1 MKIVVFD
8 TETVD
13 TEHPYCYNVGLVI
26 FDTDEMRVLTKRE
39 YVIEQV
45 WHNPMLFSTAYY
57 ADKRPIYV
65 SRMKGRKIKMSK
77 WGFVCREM
85 QTIFD
90 TFDVK
95 LAFAYNSSF
104 DERVFNFNCDFFH
117 TLNPFDNIPIKD
129 IIPFVHNKIGFTPK
143 FKQFC
148 EDNEFFTESGNYSAN
163 AENVYRFISQ
173 NKEFTEEHT
182 ALADSE
188 IELAILLECIKRGCE
203 WNGEYKKY
211 RSIPRKV
218 ERNLLIEQY
227 LENDNLISANFKYK
241 RIRINK
247 EKTKIVLKNT

>member
-26 FDTDEMRVLTKRE
+26 FDTDEMKVLTKRE
-39 YVIEQV
+39 YIIEQV

-143 FKQFC
+143 FKNFC
-148 EDNEFFTESGNYSAN
+148 EDNELFTESGNYSAN

-188 IELAILLECIKRGCE
+188 IELEILLECIKRGCE

-211 RSIPRKV
+211 HSIPRKV
-218 ERNLLIEQY
+218 EKNLLIEQH
-227 LENDNLISANFKYK
+227 LDNDNLVSANFKYK
-241 RIRINK
+241 TIRINK
-247 EKTKIVLKNT
+247 EKTKIVLKNA

>member
-8 TETVD
+8 TETID
-13 TEHPYCYNVGLVI
+13 TEHPYCYNVGFVVY
-26 FDTDEMRVLTKRE
+26 DTNELKVLAKRE

-65 SRMKGRKIKMSK
+65 NRMKGRKIKMAK

-85 QTIFD
+85 KTIFE
-90 TFDVK
+90 TLDVE

-104 DERVFNFNCDFFH
+104 DERVFNFNTDFFH
-117 TLNPFDNIPIKD
+117 TINPFDNIPIKD
-129 IIPFVHNKIGFTPK
+129 IIPYVHNKIGFTPK
-143 FKQFC
+143 FKAFC
-148 EDNEFFTESGNYSAN
+148 ETNELFTESGNYSAN
-163 AENVYRFISQ
+163 AENVYRFLKNSM
-173 NKEFTEEHT
+173 EFTEEHT

-188 IELAILLECIKRGCE
+188 IELEILLECIKRGCE

-218 ERNLLIEQY
+218 DRVLTVEQHF
-227 LENDNLISANFKYK
+227 ENETRVAEFDYK
-241 RIRINK
+241 TIKINK
-247 EKTKIVLKNT
+247 EKTKIILKNT

>member
-1 MKIVVFD
+1 MKIVIFD
-8 TETVD
+8 TETID
-13 TEHPYCYNVGLVI
+13 TEHPYCYNVGFVVY
-26 FDTDEMRVLTKRE
+26 DTDEKRVLTKRE

-65 SRMKGRKIKMSK
+65 SRMKGRKIKMAK

-85 QTIFD
+85 TTIFE
-90 TFDVK
+90 TLDVK

-104 DERVFNFNCDFFH
+104 DERVFNFNCNFFH
-117 TLNPFDNIPIKD
+117 TLNPFDNIPIRD

-143 FKQFC
+143 FKAFC
-148 EDNEFFTESGNYSAN
+148 ETNELFTESGNYSAN
-163 AENVYRFISQ
+163 AENVYRFLKNSM
-173 NKEFTEEHT
+173 EFTEEHT

-188 IELAILLECIKRGCE
+188 IELEILLECIKRGCE

-218 ERNLLIEQY
+218 ERNLLIEQH
-227 LENDNLISANFKYK
+227 LENDDFVSTNFKYK
-241 RIRINK
+241 TIKINK
-247 EKTKIVLKNT
+247 EKTKIILKNA

>member
-45 WHNPMLFSTAYY
+45 WHNLMLFSTAYY

-129 IIPFVHNKIGFTPK
+129 IIPFVHNKIGFTPN
-143 FKQFC
+143 FKKFC
-148 EDNEFFTESGNYSAN
+148 EDNELFTESGNYSAN

-188 IELAILLECIKRGCE
+188 IELEILLECIKRGCE

-218 ERNLLIEQY
+218 ERNLLIEQH
-227 LENDNLISANFKYK
+227 LENDNLVSANFKYK
-241 RIRINK
+241 TIRINK
-247 EKTKIVLKNT
+247 EKTKIVLKNA

>member
-57 ADKRPIYV
+57 ADKRPVYV

-143 FKQFC
+143 FKNFC
-148 EDNEFFTESGNYSAN
+148 EDNELFTESGNYSAN

-188 IELAILLECIKRGCE
+188 IELEILLECIKRGCE

-218 ERNLLIEQY
+218 ERNLLIEQH
-227 LENDNLISANFKYK
+227 LENDNFVSANFKYK
-241 RIRINK
+241 TIRINK
-247 EKTKIVLKNT
+247 EKTKIVLKNA

>member
-8 TETVD
+8 TEIVD
-13 TEHPYCYNVGLVI
+13 TEHPYCYNVGFVI
-26 FDTDEMRVLTKRE
+26 FDTDKMRVLTKRE

-104 DERVFNFNCDFFH
+104 DERVFSFNCDFFH

-143 FKQFC
+143 FKNFC
-148 EDNEFFTESGNYSAN
+148 EDNELFTESGNYSAN

-188 IELAILLECIKRGCE
+188 IELEILLECIKRGCE

-211 RSIPRKV
+211 HSIPRKV
-218 ERNLLIEQY
+218 ERNLLIEQH
-227 LENDNLISANFKYK
+227 LENDNLVSANFKYK
-241 RIRINK
+241 TIRINK
-247 EKTKIVLKNT
+247 EKTKIVLKNA